1 MSQPW
6 LLALAQGFG
15 LGASLI
21 IAIGA
26 QNAFVLRQGLKRQ
39 HVFLIASLCT
49 LCDMLLIS
57 LGVTGLGALITA
69 IPALTIV
76 ATWGGAI
83 FLFIYGLRS
92 FRAASKPES
101 MNEDPSID
109 QSVRKHDIILAV
121 LGFSLLNPHAF
132 LDTVVLI
139 GSVGAHYA
147 AGTRIFFALGTMLA
161 SFVWFFSL
169 AYGAGKLAPLFR
181 HPRAWQILDI
191 AIGCLMWIIAGTL
204 ILSAL

>member
-26 QNAFVLRQGLKRQ
+26 Q
-39 HVFLIASLCT
+39 
-49 LCDMLLIS
+49 
-57 LGVTGLGALITA
+57 
-69 IPALTIV
+69 
-76 ATWGGAI
+76 
-83 FLFIYGLRS
+83 
-92 FRAASKPES
+92 
-101 MNEDPSID
+101 
-109 QSVRKHDIILAV
+109 

-132 LDTVVLI
+132 LDTVILI
-139 GSVGAHYA
+139 GSVGAHYTA
-147 AGTRIFFALGTMLA
+147 STRIFFALGTMLA

-191 AIGCLMWIIAGTL
+191 AVSCLMWIIAGTL